1 MVRNFLVFNVCM
13 LLGILGCNAQDE
25 IKACIIQIENGK
37 IYLDVTAPKTK
48 IGDVLSVRSAAGYMV
63 HPVTKKKIMK
73 EGEILADLEITEIH
87 SEYSVANIYPENAIS
102 KLKVGMYASMPEV
115 ITTQAETLS
124 NTSEMLYF
132 PVAEKNEVM
141 LQSGTIIPM
150 QAVSSVRASKVEK
163 GQSVEF
169 RVTRGIVVDGELI
182 IPAGIIVKGKVYQAK
197 KSKWVGTKGR
207 LGIKIDYLELPS
219 GQNIPLTSSDIYITG
234 KNRTALSVITSLFFT
249 PCLFICGSKAEMPA
263 GYNVNAMVASSITI
277 PIN

>member
-13 LLGILGCNAQDE
+13 LLGILGCNAQEE
-25 IKACIIQIENGK
+25 IKACIVQIEKGK
-37 IYLDVTAPKTK
+37 IYLDVTTPKAK

-87 SEYSVANIYPENAIS
+87 SEYSVASIYPENAIS

-115 ITTQAETLS
+115 TTAETETLS
-124 NTSEMLYF
+124 NTSEMPYS
-132 PVAEKNEVM
+132 PVVEKNEVI

-182 IPAGIIVKGKVYQAK
+182 IPAGMIVKGKVYQAK
-197 KSKWVGTKGR
+197 KSTLVNSFCRYG
-207 LGIKIDYLELPS
+207 
-219 GQNIPLTSSDIYITG
+219 NIW
-234 KNRTALSVITSLFFT
+234 
-249 PCLFICGSKAEMPA
+249 
-263 GYNVNAMVASSITI
+263 
-277 PIN
+277 